1 MLAKTWAECSKFFD
15 LIHFLETTH
24 HPLLDAL
31 ENLPLVI
38 LPAYPRRSLNDHL
51 ALAIIWIL
59 DTFSFC
65 LQSYQYVIGGR
76 KTYEL
81 MPIPKQLHNTA
92 VWTSVVTSYTELT
105 GGEVLITSRGMRRG
119 ETHERSIN
127 VHSFERRLKK
137 TRASGGFSTL
147 PAYRFP
153 LETASLGHLVASDP
167 G

>member
-1 MLAKTWAECSKFFD
+1 MLD
-15 LIHFLETTH
+15 VLESLTPVT
-24 HPLLDAL
+24 
-31 ENLPLVI
+31 I
-38 LPAYPRRSLNDHL
+38 LAYPRRSLNDHL

-59 DTFSFC
+59 DTCSFC
-65 LQSYQYVIGGR
+65 LQSCQYVIGGG
-76 KTYEL
+76 KTYGL
-81 MPIPKQLHNTA
+81 VPIPKQLHNTA

-119 ETHERSIN
+119 EMHERSIN

-147 PAYRFP
+147 PAYAFP
-153 LETASLGHLVASDP
+153 LEIASSGHLVASDS